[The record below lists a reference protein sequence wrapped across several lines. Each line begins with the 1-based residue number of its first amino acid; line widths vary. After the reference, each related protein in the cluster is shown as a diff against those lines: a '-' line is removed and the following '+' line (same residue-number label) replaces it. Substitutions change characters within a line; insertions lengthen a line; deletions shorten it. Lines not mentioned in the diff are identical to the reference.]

1 MTKFKLCGLRSIEDI
16 EIANRYHPDYVGFVF
31 APSKRQVTKEQAKKL
46 ITQLNPAIL
55 PVGVF
60 VNTPLEELLE
70 ISHTAELK
78 VIQLHGEESPELVK
92 RLKQNS
98 SCEVWKAIRVK
109 NEESVKGLER
119 YQADRYL
126 MDAYQSGAYGGSGKQ
141 FQWKLIQHL
150 PKERLILAGGLNRKN
165 LIEAVTTVRPYAVDL
180 SSGAET
186 DGHKDESKVKQ
197 LIELMKGVS

>member
-1 MTKFKLCGLRSIEDI
+1 
-16 EIANRYHPDYVGFVF
+16 
-31 APSKRQVTKEQAKKL
+31 
-46 ITQLNPAIL
+46 
-55 PVGVF
+55 
-60 VNTPLEELLE
+60 
-70 ISHTAELK
+70 
-78 VIQLHGEESPELVK
+78 
-92 RLKQNS
+92 
-98 SCEVWKAIRVK
+98 
-109 NEESVKGLER
+109 
-119 YQADRYL
+119 

-141 FQWKLIQHL
+141 FQWELIQHL